1 MEQIDDELREIKREI
16 VESRSLVIK
25 TNNLTQAL
33 AADLKSITKR
43 QQSFERRAF
52 YNSVFAYALFVAVI
66 IGAIKVAWDA
76 RVATVTRREEEA
88 VTKLDRLGKELESLE
103 KQNAARSAAEGEAAA
118 LYELVRARRK
128 KELVEAGAAISKLPL
143 SRAERAFLQDAVDR
157 ARSELSV
164 DAYQDGLSH
173 AKSGRWVEAAQS
185 FERSVQLADSGAH
198 TPSAK
203 LELGRALRKLGRASE
218 AVPILSQLSE
228 ASTNP
233 EVLDDA
239 TLLLAECLIDVQ
251 AYNDARTT
259 LRAFLRRFP
268 DSPLLNDAR
277 TALSDLNLKR

>member
-1 MEQIDDELREIKREI
+1 MDEIDEELREIKREI
-16 VESRSLVIK
+16 VESRALVIK

-52 YNSVFAYALFVAVI
+52 YNSVVAYALFVAVI
-66 IGAIKVAWDA
+66 IGALKVAWDA

-88 VTKLDRLGKELESLE
+88 VAKLAKLTKELETLE
-103 KQNAARSAAEGEAAA
+103 KQSASRSAAEGEAMA
-118 LYELVRARRK
+118 LYELVRARKK
-128 KELVEAGAAISKLPL
+128 KELVDASGSLGKLPL

-164 DAYQDGLSH
+164 DAYQDGLGH
-173 AKSGRWVEAAQS
+173 ARGGRWVEAAQA
-185 FERSVQLADSGAH
+185 FERSVQLADGASH

-203 LELGRALRKLGRASE
+203 LELARALRRLGRASE

-228 ASTNP
+228 SSPNP

-251 AYNDARTT
+251 AFNDARAT

-268 DSPLLNDAR
+268 DSPLVNDAR

>member
-1 MEQIDDELREIKREI
+1 MDEIDEELREIKREI

-66 IGAIKVAWDA
+66 IGALKVAWDA

-88 VTKLDRLGKELESLE
+88 VAKLDRLGKELESLE

-128 KELVEAGAAISKLPL
+128 KELVEAGAAISRLPL

-173 AKSGRWVEAAQS
+173 AKSGRWVEAAQA

-228 ASTNP
+228 ASPNP

-268 DSPLLNDAR
+268 DSPLVNDAR